1 MNKYCGPAWLC
12 HFALSSSAWPR
23 CPQSRYLTS
32 SSTLSALLRPPGPST
47 GPCAS
52 PVRGQGSSASGVKGT
67 NLALTPK
74 WPRPPMTGGAHA
86 PTQADPPSCAGAA
99 GHYPRGRVPAALAV
113 PGAAGPGVRAGS
125 AGAGRP
131 HAEPAAGG
139 LRAGLVRRRDGGHGH
154 AGGTVGGERVRRPAA
169 HRALPEPPLR
179 GHALVPGPDVPRRR
193 TDLRPAGRGRRAAI
207 HRGGGGRPA
216 DPAGDR
222 AQPGTPGPGTPSCW
236 CTSC

>member
-23 CPQSRYLTS
+23 CPQSRHLTS
-32 SSTLSALLRPPGPST
+32 SSTLSALLCPLYSVRST
-47 GPCAS
+47 LSALLCPLYSVRSTLSARAVNGPCAS

-99 GHYPRGRVPAALAV
+99 GDYPRGRVPAALAV

-179 GHALVPGPDVPRRR
+179 GHALVP
-193 TDLRPAGRGRRAAI
+193 
-207 HRGGGGRPA
+207 
-216 DPAGDR
+216 
-222 AQPGTPGPGTPSCW
+222 
-236 CTSC
+236 